1 MRVKTLAILS
11 FTIFILSAFVSGG
24 YAYSNRDKDFSQ
36 AQFTLPVAFT
46 EEEQEQ
52 AMIEKFIAEKE
63 EERPEGLTESTIATG
78 SRYDG
83 ITYNNVQPASN
94 SNHKDVTA
102 KNEENTDNEDKKTNQ
117 TDTNTNSAKT
127 NEDSKNQTNNDDSI
141 WISTG
146 EQKVGIP
153 TVTDSPLNLRGSAGM
168 DGEILG
174 ALYNTDTVLVV
185 GKSGNWYQV
194 VTEDGIKGYVSADY
208 LKIID

>member
-11 FTIFILSAFVSGG
+11 FTVFILSAFAGGG
-24 YAYSNRDKDFSQ
+24 YAYSNRSTDIPQ
-36 AQFTLPVAFT
+36 TPFTLPVLSEAD
-46 EEEQEQ
+46 QERE
-52 AMIEKFIAEKE
+52 MIEKFIAEKE
-63 EERPEGLTESTIATG
+63 EERPDGLTESTIATG

-83 ITYNNVQPASN
+83 ITYNNVKPASN
-94 SNHKDVTA
+94 SNNRKNTSE
-102 KNEENTDNEDKKTNQ
+102 KNEESTDKEDKKINQ
-117 TDTNTNSAKT
+117 ADANTAKT
-127 NEDSKNQTNNDDSI
+127 NEGQDNQTNDDSI

-194 VTEDGIKGYVSADY
+194 VTEDGVKGYVSADY